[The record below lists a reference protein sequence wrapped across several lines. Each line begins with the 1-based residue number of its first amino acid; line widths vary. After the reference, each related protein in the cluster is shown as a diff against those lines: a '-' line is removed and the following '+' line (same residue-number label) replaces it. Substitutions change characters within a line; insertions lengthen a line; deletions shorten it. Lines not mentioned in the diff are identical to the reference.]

1 MSTSETFAQDLVN
14 ILDSSK
20 SLDYYIHQV
29 SLADR
34 PSLVY
39 SNNDTKTAQTG
50 GGFSVL
56 QLLSLLIVHATKV
69 LAVDTRQDIDII
81 IYDAAVV
88 SAPSLNAVSMLMYN
102 YKAKE

>member
-69 LAVDTRQDIDII
+69 LAVD
-81 IYDAAVV
+81 AAVV

-102 YKAKE
+102 SKVKE